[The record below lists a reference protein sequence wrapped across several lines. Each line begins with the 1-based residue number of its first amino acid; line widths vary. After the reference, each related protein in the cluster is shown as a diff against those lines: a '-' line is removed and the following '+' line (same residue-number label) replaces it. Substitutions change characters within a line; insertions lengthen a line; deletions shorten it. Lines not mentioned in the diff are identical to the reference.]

1 MIRFFIVAAFL
12 IGFASVFINGRGV
25 VSIVDYQ
32 AEQWKLGESNSLTST
47 DPSILADL
55 VEDPANAKKLTR
67 LRVHGNAWGYAASLD
82 KCVKL
87 KSVCLGFTK
96 DTRFFL
102 KDLPPHVTELF
113 LDGTDFGHSP
123 TGGMSRGQ
131 DLTEVI
137 GAQVQSIANCESLKE
152 IFIGP
157 WDGRFTAPA
166 CELLPQLK
174 SLEKL
179 KIEWGS
185 EDDIT
190 ALRAALPNCKVTL
203 VTEH

>member
-12 IGFASVFINGRGV
+12 IGFASVLISGRGV
-25 VSIVDYQ
+25 VSITDFQ
-32 AEQWKLGESNSLTST
+32 AGQWKLGKLTSS
-47 DPSILADL
+47 DPSTLADL

-67 LRVHGNAWGYAASLD
+67 LRVSGNAWGYAESLG

-113 LDGTDFGHSP
+113 LNGTDFGHSP

-131 DLTEVI
+131 DLTEVMRT
-137 GAQVQSIANCESLKE
+137 QMQSIANCESLKE

-157 WDGRFTAPA
+157 WDARFTAPA
-166 CELLPQLK
+166 CELLPQLG

-185 EDDIT
+185 ENDIT
-190 ALRAALPNCKVTL
+190 ALRAALPNCKVMCPTKPC
-203 VTEH
+203 